1 MKSDGGSV
9 TVRRACSSEEDK
21 ERERLVDI
29 KLPKKDKKGEMC
41 MTGTLSTE
49 DRFSECLLLFDEEKS
64 QYTLHPL
71 SGVVRRIAPVRHST
85 SSSQITKGTESKKTK
100 KTSDL
105 KKRTPSIPKTQVKK
119 TPITQVKKT
128 PITQAKK
135 TPITS
140 STKKSDGLPLPST
153 KISVQQTNPK
163 RAGSKSAQ
171 RYELYKNAKTLSEL
185 YSLGGT
191 KGDARNDLKKKYITI
206 ISE

>member
-85 SSSQITKGTESKKTK
+85 SSSQIMKGTESKKTK
-100 KTSDL
+100 KASDL

-119 TPITQVKKT
+119 TPIT
-128 PITQAKK
+128 
-135 TPITS
+135 TS
-140 STKKSDGLPLPST
+140 STKKSDDLPLPST

>member
-85 SSSQITKGTESKKTK
+85 SSSQIMKGTESKKTK
-100 KTSDL
+100 KPSDL

-128 PITQAKK
+128 PIT
-135 TPITS
+135 S
-140 STKKSDGLPLPST
+140 STKKSDDLPLPST

>member
-100 KTSDL
+100 KPSDL

-128 PITQAKK
+128 PIT
-135 TPITS
+135 TT
-140 STKKSDGLPLPST
+140 STKKSDDLPLPST